1 MDDKSYVSHWD
12 GTDQSLTIFFY
23 FLFFMDSSLMQSK
36 KQSIRVRPNSQTAN
50 VEAAHNNNNKKRDK
64 WQRDNKEKSEYNK
77 VKFYLV
83 HVQR

>member
-1 MDDKSYVSHWD
+1 
-12 GTDQSLTIFFY
+12 
-23 FLFFMDSSLMQSK
+23 MQSK

-64 WQRDNKEKSEYNK
+64 WRDNKEKSEYNK